1 MVSSGWV
8 SSLSQNFT
16 DKTDIWRDICVVSI
30 QYSPGQSNSSNL
42 SVFQVQTVFY
52 LLTVVTLLAT
62 DTQIL
67 DL

>member
-8 SSLSQNFT
+8 SSLSQTFT
-16 DKTDIWRDICVVSI
+16 DKTDIWRDICVVSTE
-30 QYSPGQSNSSNL
+30 SEHSTTFWPL
-42 SVFQVQTVFY
+42 VFQVQTVFY
-52 LLTVVTLLAT
+52 LLTVVALLAT